1 MDNLVD
7 IIKKAIH
14 KECVYNSKTNYLLE
28 LKKGGTINK
37 TLEAQVI
44 SIKNELE
51 NLNNLSI
58 PQKKRRRRAQDIS
71 KQFKCSHC
79 EKIYASEASLNLH
92 SKIKHIISE
101 SETKSNHL

>member
-14 KECVYNSKTNYLLE
+14 SIIFHSILEECVYNSKTNYLLE

-58 PQKKRRRRAQDIS
+58 P
-71 KQFKCSHC
+71 
-79 EKIYASEASLNLH
+79 
-92 SKIKHIISE
+92 
-101 SETKSNHL
+101 

>member
-1 MDNLVD
+1 MDNLAD

-14 KECVYNSKTNYLLE
+14 SILSFYMLEECIYNAKTNYLLE

-51 NLNNLSI
+51 NLNNQTI
-58 PQKKRRRRAQDIS
+58 PLKVCPYITQKKRRRA
-71 KQFKCSHC
+71 
-79 EKIYASEASLNLH
+79 
-92 SKIKHIISE
+92 
-101 SETKSNHL
+101 